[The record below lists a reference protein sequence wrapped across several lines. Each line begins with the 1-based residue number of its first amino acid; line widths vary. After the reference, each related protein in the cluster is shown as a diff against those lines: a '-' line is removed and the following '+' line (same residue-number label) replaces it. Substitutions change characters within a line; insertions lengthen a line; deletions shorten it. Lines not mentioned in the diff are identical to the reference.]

1 MISINLLPDVKKA
14 LTALRPGSTRV
25 VLNLHAADKV
35 AAMAI
40 PGGVELG
47 ATTANDFVNL
57 GIRVEIE

>member
-1 MISINLLPDVKKA
+1 MPDVKKA

>member
-1 MISINLLPDVKKA
+1 M
-14 LTALRPGSTRV
+14 